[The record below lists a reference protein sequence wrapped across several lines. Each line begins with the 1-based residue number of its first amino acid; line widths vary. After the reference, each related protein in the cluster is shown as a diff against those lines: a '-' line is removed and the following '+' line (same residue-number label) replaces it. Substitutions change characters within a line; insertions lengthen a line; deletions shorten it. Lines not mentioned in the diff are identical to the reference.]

1 MVLSDGRVL
10 ENAKAI
16 HQGATKYFHDF
27 LTGGTGVE
35 TADLSSLINPTISE
49 VDNEMLCMV
58 PFEEEV
64 KDAISSIPK
73 HSSPGPDGFGLAF
86 YIECWDIIKQ
96 DVIDAARDF
105 FNGVP
110 LPRYAIVEEL
120 AGFGA
125 IVHTCSRNQ
134 TELNDRIQEWQSKG
148 LEVSGSVCD
157 LKIRAQRD
165 KLMETVS
172 SLFHGKLNILVN
184 NAGIAVSK
192 EATEVTAEDFS
203 DVMCTNFES
212 GYHLCQ
218 LGHPLLKA
226 SGNGNI
232 VFISSVASF
241 VAIPHCS
248 LYASTKGAMN
258 QLTKNLAC
266 EWAKDNIRVNSIA
279 PGFIRTPLI
288 DAVEENPE
296 AKKVLSHLISRFPIP
311 RAGKPEEVSSV
322 VAFICFPA
330 ASYITGQVLCVDG
343 GYTVTGV

>member
-1 MVLSDGRVL
+1 MLSDSQGKQPVRLKAVDSGGRAVDVSAEEHIWSL
-10 ENAKAI
+10 ER
-16 HQGATKYFHDF
+16 F
-27 LTGGTGVE
+27 LGQNPPQSLRELDQRLSLLVVPLVGNYTNQRWSLKGMTALVTGGTKG
-35 TADLSSLINPTISE
+35 I
-49 VDNEMLCMV
+49 
-58 PFEEEV
+58 
-64 KDAISSIPK
+64 
-73 HSSPGPDGFGLAF
+73 G
-86 YIECWDIIKQ
+86 
-96 DVIDAARDF
+96 
-105 FNGVP
+105 
-110 LPRYAIVEEL
+110 YAIVEEL

-148 LEVSGSVCD
+148 FEVSGSVCD

-172 SLFHGKLNILVN
+172 SLFYGKLNILVN

-232 VFISSVASF
+232 VFISSVTSLIAT
-241 VAIPHCS
+241 PRCS
-248 LYASTKGAMN
+248 LYASTKGAIN
-258 QLTKNLAC
+258 QVTKNLAC

-279 PGFIRTPLI
+279 PWIIRTPLI
-288 DAVEENPE
+288 DAAEENPE
-296 AKKVLSHLISRFPIP
+296 AKKMISYLISRTPIP

-322 VAFICFPA
+322 VAFLCFPA

-343 GYTVTGV
+343 GYTVTGI

>member
-1 MVLSDGRVL
+1 MLSDSQGKQPVRLKAVDSGGRAVDVSAEEHIWSL
-10 ENAKAI
+10 ER
-16 HQGATKYFHDF
+16 F
-27 LTGGTGVE
+27 LGQNPPQSLRE
-35 TADLSSLINPTISE
+35 LDQRLSLL
-49 VDNEMLCMV
+49 V
-58 PFEEEV
+58 
-64 KDAISSIPK
+64 
-73 HSSPGPDGFGLAF
+73 
-86 YIECWDIIKQ
+86 
-96 DVIDAARDF
+96 
-105 FNGVP
+105 VP
-110 LPRYAIVEEL
+110 LVGNYTYAIVEEL

-148 LEVSGSVCD
+148 FEVSGSVCD

-192 EATEVTAEDFS
+192 EATEVTTEDFS

-232 VFISSVASF
+232 VFISSVTSLIAT
-241 VAIPHCS
+241 PRCS
-248 LYASTKGAMN
+248 LYASTKEEMELI
-258 QLTKNLAC
+258 LTV
-266 EWAKDNIRVNSIA
+266 D
-279 PGFIRTPLI
+279 FIPQ
-288 DAVEENPE
+288 ENPE
-296 AKKVLSHLISRFPIP
+296 AKKMISYLISRTPIP

-322 VAFICFPA
+322 VAFLCFPA

-343 GYTVTGV
+343 GYTVTGI

>member
-1 MVLSDGRVL
+1 MLSDSQGKQPVRLKAVDSGGRAVDVSAEEHIWSL
-10 ENAKAI
+10 ER
-16 HQGATKYFHDF
+16 F
-27 LTGGTGVE
+27 LGQNPPQSLRE
-35 TADLSSLINPTISE
+35 LDQRLSLL
-49 VDNEMLCMV
+49 V
-58 PFEEEV
+58 
-64 KDAISSIPK
+64 
-73 HSSPGPDGFGLAF
+73 
-86 YIECWDIIKQ
+86 
-96 DVIDAARDF
+96 
-105 FNGVP
+105 VP
-110 LPRYAIVEEL
+110 LVGNYTYAIVEEL

-148 LEVSGSVCD
+148 FEVSGSVCD

-232 VFISSVASF
+232 VFISSVTSLIAT
-241 VAIPHCS
+241 PRCS
-248 LYASTKGAMN
+248 LYASTKGAIN
-258 QLTKNLAC
+258 QVTKNLAC

-279 PGFIRTPLI
+279 PWIIRTPLV
-288 DAVEENPE
+288 DAAEENPE
-296 AKKVLSHLISRFPIP
+296 AKKMISYLISRTPIP

-322 VAFICFPA
+322 VAFLCFPA

-343 GYTVTGV
+343 GYTVTGI